1 MNRLILST
9 LFVPRKTNIYEFF
22 EMGRPGDAK
31 EKLPW
36 TPGGTRHKKNPVK

>member
-1 MNRLILST
+1 
-9 LFVPRKTNIYEFF
+9 VPRKTNIYEFF

-36 TPGGTRHKKNPVK
+36 TPGGTRHKKIPRQINDGVFVG